1 MEHVEPL
8 VAAKVSRRHIW
19 VHLLLYPGHT
29 LPTAAAP
36 VLVAGGLAVHDGV
49 FAPWPLFL
57 AFVGS
62 WLIHVAGVFADNHEL
77 LRRHGDLPEHPELCA
92 ALADGSLRLSSLRWT
107 IAACLLLAT
116 LAGIEP
122 VRLGG
127 WPAFALG
134 VLGVAASLGYAAGPA
149 YARRGL
155 ADPLFFVMFGV
166 VAVVGCYGVQVAATR
181 PETFAWA
188 ALPWSAWVLGMPV
201 GCLVVAVMVI
211 DDIRDRGWDAQKGW
225 RTPAVRFGLVGARR
239 LFTALL
245 ALAYAAPLLYWLA
258 LGRSPWVMATW
269 ATLPLARHVLRAVL
283 RHDTTRELLPMS
295 PRTSLLSLL
304 YAALLAVGLAG

>member
-1 MEHVEPL
+1 M
-8 VAAKVSRRHIW
+8 
-19 VHLLLYPGHT
+19 HLLLYPGHT

-36 VLVAGGLAVHDGV
+36 VLVAAGLAVHDGV
-49 FAPWPLFL
+49 LAPWPLLL

-62 WLIHVAGVFADNHEL
+62 WLIHIAGVFADNHEL
-77 LRRHGDLPEHPELCA
+77 LRRHRALPEHPELCQ

-107 IAACLLLAT
+107 IAACLVLAA
-116 LAGIEP
+116 LCGIEP

-134 VLGVAASLGYAAGPA
+134 VVGVAASLGYAAGPA
-149 YARRGL
+149 YARRGY
-155 ADPLFFVMFGV
+155 ADPLFLVMFGV
-166 VAVVGCYGVQVAATR
+166 LAVVGCYGIQVAATR
-181 PETFAWA
+181 PGTFAWT

-211 DDIRDRGWDAQKGW
+211 DDIRDRDWDRQKGW
-225 RTPAVRFGLVGARR
+225 RTPAVRFGVDGARR
-239 LFTALL
+239 LFVALL
-245 ALAYAAPLLYWLA
+245 VLAYAAPLLYWLG
-258 LGRSPWVMATW
+258 LGRSPWVMTTW
-269 ATLPLARHVLRAVL
+269 ATLPLAGHVLRAVL

-304 YAALLAVGLAG
+304 FAGLLAVGLAA